1 MGKKLLKVLGL
12 AGSPRRGGNTSLLLD
27 QALAGAASA
36 GAVTELIVLND
47 LDISPCQHCDGC
59 LGSGICVIGDEMQP
73 IHQKLRE
80 VDRLILACP
89 IFFMGPAAQAK
100 AAIDRCQA
108 LWVAKYLL
116 KERHQFSS
124 DGSKRRGLFIAVGGM
139 KRPDLF
145 NGARATVK
153 AFFATCDIAYGEE
166 LLYPGVD
173 LYQEIRRHPT
183 VLREAYEAGARLVA
197 PA

>member
-1 MGKKLLKVLGL
+1 MLKVLGL

-27 QALAGAASA
+27 QALAGTASA
-36 GAVTELIVLND
+36 GAATERIILND

-59 LGSGICVIGDEMQP
+59 LGTGVCIIGDDMQP

-89 IFFMGPAAQAK
+89 IFFMGLAAQAK
-100 AAIDRCQA
+100 MAIDRCQA
-108 LWVAKYLL
+108 LWVARYLL
-116 KERHQFSS
+116 GERRQWAS
-124 DGSKRRGLFIAVGGM
+124 DGSRRRGLFIAVGGM
-139 KRPDLF
+139 KRSGLF
-145 NGARATVK
+145 DGARATVK

-183 VLREAYEAGARLVA
+183 ALRDAYEAGARLAA
-197 PA
+197 PV